1 MKSLKGK
8 YGWVVK
14 ALDSQSNPGVPS
26 SKQMGGSKVNSAF
39 HPFDVDYM
47 STRNFYE
54 LSGKK

>member
-8 YGWVVK
+8 YGLVVK
-14 ALDSQSNPGVPS
+14 ALDSQSNAGVPS
-26 SKQMGGSKVNSAF
+26 SKQMDDSKFNSAF
-39 HPFDVDYM
+39 HPFDLDYM